1 MAISHSYPDAY
12 RPGAD
17 VTFLELWRAL
27 LADWKLVAAIVV
39 SGAVLSV
46 ATALL
51 LTPKYEAA
59 TVVAERNNV
68 SASSP
73 TGAMLAKLG
82 GLAQFAG
89 IDLGAL
95 GGGGASTAVATL
107 ESRTLVEAFITKYD
121 LVPVLYAD
129 EWDAQAKRWKA
140 SSPEDQPTTWKA
152 VRFFMENVLTVEED
166 PTKGLITVRIEW
178 TDPQAAARWS
188 TDLVKLC
195 DEIVRT
201 HALADAQRNVAYLNS
216 EIARTTIVGLQQVL
230 YGLIQNEMQTIMLA
244 NDRDEY
250 AFSVIDPAAVPEDES
265 FPNRPLICV
274 AGTIVAGFIALLVV
288 LVRLVSRKQGLHA
301 NEQATSH

>member
-1 MAISHSYPDAY
+1 MAISHTYPDAY
-12 RPGAD
+12 GTGAD

-27 LADWKLVAAIVV
+27 LAEWKLVTAIVV
-39 SGAVLSV
+39 LGAALSV

-59 TVVAERNNV
+59 TVVVEKNNV
-68 SASSP
+68 SAASP
-73 TGAMLAKLG
+73 TAQMLSKLG

-89 IDLGAL
+89 IDLGTLA
-95 GGGGASTAVATL
+95 GGSSTAVATL
-107 ESRTLVEAFITKYD
+107 ESRALVEIFITKYD

-129 EWDAQAKRWKA
+129 EWDPQAKRWKA

-152 VRFFMENVLTVEED
+152 VRLFMEHVLTVEED
-166 PTKGLITVRIEW
+166 PTKGLLTVRVEW
-178 TDPQAAARWS
+178 TDPQVAARWS

-195 DEIVRT
+195 DEIVRS
-201 HALADAQRNVAYLNS
+201 HALAEAQHNVAYLNG
-216 EIARTTIVGLQQVL
+216 EIARTTILGLQQVL
-230 YGLIQNEMQTIMLA
+230 YGLIQNEMQTMMLA

-250 AFSVIDPAAVPEDES
+250 AFSVVDPAAVPEDES

-288 LVRLVSRKQGLHA
+288 LVRLVTRKQGLHA
-301 NEQATSH
+301 NQA